1 MIKNI
6 TANYSV
12 TIFFI
17 YDAVFFSYDT
27 IFFIYDASFFLYD
40 TVFFIYD
47 ASFFLYDTNIFIY
60 DAVFFCLVMTFF
72 LLDTAF
78 FSFFAISVH
87 FIAINGILSII
98 SATHN
103 AKFPHRNIIRWGF
116 RLLFRW
122 TPPRRWSPSKH
133 YPPPITQN
141 SPTEILFDEGIL
153 HYGFENVFTY
163 GI

>member
-12 TIFFI
+12 TIFF
-17 YDAVFFSYDT
+17 
-27 IFFIYDASFFLYD
+27 LYD
-40 TVFFIYD
+40 TVFF
-47 ASFFLYDTNIFIY
+47 NY

-98 SATHN
+98 PATHN
-103 AKFPHRNIIRWGF
+103 AKFPHRNIIR
-116 RLLFRW
+116 
-122 TPPRRWSPSKH
+122 
-133 YPPPITQN
+133 
-141 SPTEILFDEGIL
+141 
-153 HYGFENVFTY
+153 
-163 GI
+163 

>member
-17 YDAVFFSYDT
+17 YDASFFLYDT
-27 IFFIYDASFFLYD
+27 VIFIYDASFFLYD

-47 ASFFLYDTNIFIY
+47 ASFFLYDTVFFIY

-78 FSFFAISVH
+78 IGFFAIFGH

-98 SATHN
+98 PATHN
-103 AKFPHRNIIRWGF
+103 AKFPHRNIIR
-116 RLLFRW
+116 
-122 TPPRRWSPSKH
+122 
-133 YPPPITQN
+133 
-141 SPTEILFDEGIL
+141 
-153 HYGFENVFTY
+153 
-163 GI
+163 

>member
-27 IFFIYDASFFLYD
+27 IFFIYDASFFTYD
-40 TVFFIYD
+40 TVF
-47 ASFFLYDTNIFIY
+47 FIY

-98 SATHN
+98 SPTHT
-103 AKFPHRNIIRWGF
+103 AKFPHRNIIR
-116 RLLFRW
+116 
-122 TPPRRWSPSKH
+122 
-133 YPPPITQN
+133 
-141 SPTEILFDEGIL
+141 
-153 HYGFENVFTY
+153 
-163 GI
+163 